1 MPQVARKITGI
12 EKASVLMASL
22 SATTSAKVFEHL
34 NPNERERLS
43 VEIIKIKK
51 IDKAIRKEVLNEVC
65 QVIKKNAKQDILEL
79 NEPLKWLEK
88 VEMDKVVNAISNER
102 PQNIALILANISPK
116 YAADILALI
125 PEKLRNEIAL
135 KLASIKS
142 VSPEAIK
149 AIDEAMRIRIFQ
161 PQSQRSKDGTST
173 TLSRIL
179 SSAKESV
186 GQSVVGALSGNA
198 PDIMRNQNDEFKCL
212 EDIFRLSDSDAWA
225 GISML
230 DYQDIEKAL
239 SIAGDPLKEIFLRNM
254 DDSEAQRIKTNL
266 AGSVQIKIREVEA
279 AQAKIVDMFKM
290 LVDDGKIRF
299 LKAA

>member
-1 MPQVARKITGI
+1 MPQLAKKMTGI

-34 NPNERERLS
+34 NTNERERLS

-51 IDKAIRKEVLNEVC
+51 IDRNIRKEVLNEVC
-65 QVIKKNAKQDILEL
+65 QAIKKNAKQDILEL
-79 NEPLKWLEK
+79 NEPLKWMEK
-88 VEMDKVVNAISNER
+88 VELDKVVIAISNER

-116 YAADILALI
+116 YAAEVLALI
-125 PEKLRNEIAL
+125 PEKTRNEVAL

-149 AIDEAMRIRIFQ
+149 AIDETMRIRIFN
-161 PQSQRSKDGTST
+161 PQSQKNKDASSN

-179 SSAKESV
+179 SSAKDSV
-186 GQSVVGALSGNA
+186 RQSVVGALSGST
-198 PDIMRNQNDEFKCL
+198 PSIMQTHSDEFKCM
-212 EDIFRLSDSDAWA
+212 EDIFRLSDVDARA

-239 SIAGDPLKEIFLRNM
+239 AIAGDPLKEIFLRNM
-254 DDSEAQRIKTNL
+254 DSSDAQRMSETL
-266 AGSVQIKIREVEA
+266 AGSIQIRIKEVEI
-279 AQAKIVDMFKM
+279 AQEKIVDMFKM
-290 LVDDGKIRF
+290 LVDDGKIRL